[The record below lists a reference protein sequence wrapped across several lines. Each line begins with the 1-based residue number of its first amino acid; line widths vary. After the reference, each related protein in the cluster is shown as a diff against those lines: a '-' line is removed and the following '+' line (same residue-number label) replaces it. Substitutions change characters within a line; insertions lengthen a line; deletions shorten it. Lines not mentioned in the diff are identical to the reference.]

1 MYFLSRMSGDTS
13 YCPVIGASC
22 SYESLEVEPNS
33 FFLIQPFD
41 KEKNERE
48 EAIGKAL
55 EKFYGKGKY
64 KLKKS
69 DSHVHL
75 QGSYCDI
82 CKKIRSCQ
90 YCIAD
95 MTGEIFKVI
104 LEKEIKDR
112 VFWRPNVAFE
122 LGLAYGLSKPS
133 LVLFKK
139 LTSNYKIPSD
149 IDFVRY
155 VDIEAKNWSMVSQR
169 ILDRLKDGAPNRSI
183 VNANNW
189 NELNTAQF
197 KKELKSVIHQKENL
211 LHMKYKKFK
220 INQIL
225 YKNSRLLCI
234 IKNASNLIEST
245 YFYLY
250 VTENDIE
257 EKKGL
262 IRINSINSE
271 KGIAQAEII
280 VGDFLDYWVNIA
292 KICSEKGNFILGEHR
307 LEVTIPQQ
315 LEKLNIDELK
325 SLESLLDKCG

>member
-1 MYFLSRMSGDTS
+1 MSGDNS
-13 YCPVIGASC
+13 YCPMSGATC
-22 SYESLEVEPNS
+22 SYDSLEVEPNS

-41 KEKNERE
+41 EEKSKRE
-48 EAIGKAL
+48 KAVDKAL

-69 DSHVHL
+69 DSLIHF

-104 LEKEIKDR
+104 TETEIKDKA
-112 VFWRPNVAFE
+112 FWRPNVAFE

-139 LTSNYKIPSD
+139 LLDDHKVPSD

-155 VDIEAKNWSMVSQR
+155 IDIRAKNWPMVSQK
-169 ILDRLKDGAPNRSI
+169 ILDRLKECAPNRAI
-183 VNANNW
+183 LKANNW
-189 NELNTAQF
+189 NEFDIDQF
-197 KKELKSVIHQKENL
+197 KKELESVIHQKESYIRTKY
-211 LHMKYKKFK
+211 MKLK

-225 YKNSRLLCI
+225 YKNSRLIFI
-234 IKNASNLIEST
+234 IVNARDLMEGS
-245 YFYLY
+245 YFSLY
-250 VTENDIE
+250 ISENNIE

-262 IRINSINSE
+262 IRIDSINRE
-271 KGIAQAEII
+271 KGVAQAEID
-280 VGDFLDYWVNIA
+280 VGIYRDYWTDIA
-292 KICSEKGNFILGEHR
+292 KICSEKGNFVLGEHR
-307 LEVTIPQQ
+307 LEVIIPHE
-315 LEKLNIDELK
+315 LEKLDIDEQK
-325 SLESLLDKCG
+325 SLVSLLNKIGG